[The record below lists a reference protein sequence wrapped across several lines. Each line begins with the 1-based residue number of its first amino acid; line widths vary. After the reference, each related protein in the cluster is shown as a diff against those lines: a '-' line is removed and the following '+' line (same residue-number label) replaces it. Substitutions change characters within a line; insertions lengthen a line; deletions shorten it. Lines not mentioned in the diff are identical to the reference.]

1 LPDEIAER
9 EHGWVLEA
17 PAARWHKPA
26 VPARANEKEIGME
39 IIVAIVTLLLG
50 LAVGAFLV
58 WFSKEGQTNQAVA
71 AAQAESLALNATLE
85 EKVTALTQKEV
96 QLSQDLASA
105 RHDFDQKRVKSE
117 DEIYQLRQENKRLRE
132 DLMKSEGQL
141 AVERQLGAE
150 RQQLLSQLEQRLAF
164 AIGAASQQVL
174 EAASERAAVSF
185 SEKVIENSSHSFLE
199 MAKSALDEFRPVV
212 EELKSATARE
222 ATEAPSLE
230 PAALAAHPTDEELTA
245 LIRPLDETLRK
256 VEEQL
261 REMERE
267 RSGDYKSLLER
278 VQELGETQTALRAE
292 AGRLASA
299 LRTPVQRGLWGEIQL
314 RRVVEMAGMLEHCEF
329 RPAENRALTMD
340 ETAEIPVAGAS
351 SNGHGPTPEASAL
364 ADVQVRL
371 PGARTVSIDAR
382 VPVEAYLAAVS
393 ADTEVERETGMLRH
407 TDALRAYIDGLSDR
421 LPQRT
426 AVDDS
431 AAAPDF
437 VVAFLP
443 GEAFLSAALAQDP
456 GLLEYSIGKRVLLTT
471 PTTLVSLLKTAS
483 YGWQQQDVA
492 ESARQM
498 RELGQEL
505 FDRLRVLTGH
515 FNGIKRGLETTLRAY
530 NDAAGSME
538 NRVLSTARKFKE
550 VSGTNGHQME
560 APRPVNLTPKE
571 IHLPE
576 LRALVGA
583 GANGDGD

>member
-1 LPDEIAER
+1 
-9 EHGWVLEA
+9 
-17 PAARWHKPA
+17 
-26 VPARANEKEIGME
+26 ME
-39 IIVAIVTLLLG
+39 IIVALVTLLLG

-71 AAQAESLALNATLE
+71 AAQAELLTANAALE
-85 EKVTALTQKEV
+85 EKVSALTQRET
-96 QLSQDLASA
+96 QLSQELATT
-105 RHDFDQKRVKSE
+105 RHDFDAKRIKNE
-117 DEIYQLRQENKRLRE
+117 DEIVLLRQENKRLRE
-132 DLMKSEGQL
+132 DLVQTEGQL
-141 AVERQLGAE
+141 AVERQVGAE
-150 RQQLLSQLEQRLAF
+150 RQQLLSQLEQRLAL

-174 EAASERAAVSF
+174 EAASARAAASF
-185 SEKVIENSSHSFLE
+185 SEKVIENSSQSFLE

-212 EELKSATARE
+212 EEIKSAAVR
-222 ATEAPSLE
+222 E
-230 PAALAAHPTDEELTA
+230 PAESTVMETASAAGHASEEELTA

-267 RSGDYKSLLER
+267 RNGEYKSLLER
-278 VQELGETQTALRAE
+278 VQELGETQTALRDE

-299 LRTPVQRGLWGEIQL
+299 LRTPVQRGLWGEMQL
-314 RRVVEMAGMLEHCEF
+314 RRVVEMSGMLEHCEF
-329 RPAENRALTMD
+329 RPAASRALTMD
-340 ETAEIPVAGAS
+340 ETAEIPIPGAS
-351 SNGHGPTPEASAL
+351 ANGATHSSGATGDAIAEVL
-364 ADVQVRL
+364 VHL
-371 PGARTVSIDAR
+371 PGARTVSIDAG
-382 VPVEAYLAAVS
+382 VPVEEYLAAVAANGE
-393 ADTEVERETGMLRH
+393 ADRDTGMIRH
-407 TDALRAYIDGLSDR
+407 TEAMRSYVDSLSDR
-421 LPQRT
+421 LP
-426 AVDDS
+426 S
-431 AAAPDF
+431 GAAAQPGHSPDF
-437 VVAFLP
+437 IVAFLP

-492 ESARQM
+492 ESASQM

-505 FDRLRVLTGH
+505 FERLRVLTGH

-550 VSGTNGHQME
+550 VSGTNGHHLE
-560 APRPVNLTPKE
+560 APRPVSLTPKE

-583 GANGDGD
+583 GANTDGD